1 MTALSLLKDLFGPAG
16 YRHYAEALGRQPT
29 TFHASVSDGTT
40 LTARLVGTSCALLQE
55 ARSAGLDPA
64 GLLSQARTS
73 PLSDRPQGLGIA
85 LRCTLGPEVIG
96 LPGGHFG
103 MSVRSV
109 VHAVPSPGARY
120 EPHFRLIAKTLLAL
134 RRTRRARIAGL
145 LRSPLAR
152 AA

>member
-29 TFHASVSDGTT
+29 TFHASV
-40 LTARLVGTSCALLQE
+40 
-55 ARSAGLDPA
+55 RSA
-64 GLLSQARTS
+64 
-73 PLSDRPQGLGIA
+73 
-85 LRCTLGPEVIG
+85 
-96 LPGGHFG
+96 
-103 MSVRSV
+103 
-109 VHAVPSPGARY
+109 VHEVPSPGARY

-145 LRSPLAR
+145 PRGPLAR